1 MTDIT
6 IYKDNFCISTD
17 KSKLD
22 IDTIHQFLSTKAYW
36 CINIPK
42 DTVQTSI
49 QHSLCFGV
57 YQDHKQIGF
66 ARIISDFST
75 IAYLSDVFILDEY
88 RGQGLSKWLIK
99 NIMIHPGLQGLRRW
113 ILLTGDAHGLYRQF
127 GWTEI
132 ADPNRWMEI
141 HDRNI
146 YGVIETDK
154 NKAP

>member
-127 GWTEI
+127 GWTDF
-132 ADPNRWMEI
+132 ADPTRWMEI

-146 YGVIETDK
+146 YGVMETDSK
-154 NKAP
+154 KAP